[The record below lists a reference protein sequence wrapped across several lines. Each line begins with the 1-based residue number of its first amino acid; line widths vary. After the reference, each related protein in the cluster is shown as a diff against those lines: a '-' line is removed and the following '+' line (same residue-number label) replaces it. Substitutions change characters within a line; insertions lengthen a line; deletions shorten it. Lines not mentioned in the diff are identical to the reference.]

1 MILGENMGNKDKQQ
15 QSISSGISQIS
26 LKKVATFD
34 ENGASFENLNSIN
47 FIYGANG
54 SGKTTT
60 SSFLKNLA
68 ENGIEDEFANSKIEW
83 YNNES
88 LKIEVYNKQF
98 KEEQLR
104 NSQVKGIFTLGK
116 KTNENL
122 EKIESKKESINE
134 EKKKKIKNEG
144 SLQVLTQKK
153 EKEKEDFTDSCW
165 KKLYKKNEE
174 DFKETL
180 EGFKRKEKFKEKI
193 LKEFENDKHNQSET
207 VGLEKLKEKIGIVFS
222 KNQTELALLECNLT
236 DFDSIENHSIWE
248 QKIVGSGGVAIADLI
263 KKLSNEDWV
272 AQGREYVKDN
282 SICPFCQKET
292 ITEEFKKQLE
302 SYFDTSYQESTDTI
316 KKMKEDYTNKTAKVL
331 ERLDEIVKTEQN
343 NLQAKLDT
351 ENLKR
356 IIETLRSKIN
366 GNQQKMLDK
375 SKEMSRSFE
384 LESTKNEIKEIRDL
398 IDTANQQIAN
408 HNKIIKDTKNQKKN
422 YVEQTWKFLVNEFK
436 SDIQEYNKKYCGLKK
451 GIENLEKEIRENREK
466 IKRLGNE
473 IRELE
478 KNMVSIKPIV
488 NEINTLLKEYGFTN
502 FGLACTEDEKSYR
515 IQREDGQLVGETLSE
530 GEVTFIT
537 FLYYYHLT
545 KDSLKENDI
554 SKNKVLV
561 IDDPISSLDS
571 NILFIVSVLVKDLIK
586 ETMEEKTNIKQVIIL
601 THNTYFYKEIT
612 LEYDLKRYQGK
623 YSFWIIKK
631 DNNISKIKNY
641 KENPIKSSYEL
652 LWQEVKQ
659 AKENNISWVSLQN
672 VMRRIIEYYFR
683 ILGGFKHNDSLSECF
698 ENIEEKQVCNS
709 FISWFNDG
717 SHGISDDLF
726 VQSQDTSIETYLKVF
741 EKIFEITGHE
751 AHYKMM
757 MGIKMRIVFMGTPG
771 FAEVILRALVGDKD
785 IEVVGLFT
793 QMDKPFGRKKELKAP
808 ETKTYI
814 LENHLNIPIF
824 QPQSL
829 KEPEIQILK
838 DLKPDFIVVVAY
850 GKILP
855 KEVLEIAPCINAH
868 ASLLPKYRGASPIH
882 EMILND
888 DKIYGISTMLMGL
901 GLDSGDILESASFLR
916 EDYLNL
922 DALSLKLAHMGAAL
936 LLSTLKNFSSIT
948 RKPQDHM
955 QASFCKKIT
964 KADGL
969 VGFKDAKSLF
979 LKSLAFKSWPEIF
992 LESSLKLLEVE
1003 LVENEKSHK
1012 EGEILEI
1019 DEKGVLVG
1027 CLKGS
1032 VRIARLQAV
1041 GKKPLKA
1048 KDYLNGKRL
1057 KVGGI
1062 LA

>member
-1 MILGENMGNKDKQQ
+1 MNSNGNKDKQQ
-15 QSISSGISQIS
+15 QNVSSGISQIS

-34 ENGASFENLNSIN
+34 ENGASFKDLNSIN

-68 ENGIEDEFANSKIEW
+68 ENGIEDKFANSKIAW

-122 EKIESKKESINE
+122 EKIEIKKESINKE
-134 EKKKKIKNEG
+134 NEKKIKNEA

-153 EKEKEDFTDSCW
+153 EKEEKDFADRCW
-165 KKLYKKNEE
+165 EKLYKKNEE

-193 LKEFENDKHNQSET
+193 LKEFENDKHNKSKI
-207 VGLEKLKEKIGIVFS
+207 VILEELKEKIGIVFS
-222 KNQTELALLECNLT
+222 ENQTELVSLECNLT

-248 QKIVGSGGVAIADLI
+248 QKVVGSGDVAIADLI

-272 AQGREYVKDN
+272 ACGREYIKDN

-302 SYFDTSYQESTDTI
+302 LYFDTSYQESTDTI
-316 KKMKEDYTNKTAKVL
+316 KKMKEDYTNKTAEVL
-331 ERLDEIVKTEQN
+331 ERLDEIVETEQKN
-343 NLQAKLDT
+343 QQTKLNT
-351 ENLKR
+351 ESFKR
-356 IIETLRSKIN
+356 IVGTLKSKIN
-366 GNQQKMLDK
+366 GNQQKMHDK

-451 GIENLEKEIRENREK
+451 GIENLEKEIRENQEEVK
-466 IKRLGNE
+466 KLENE
-473 IRELE
+473 IKELE

-488 NEINTLLKEYGFTN
+488 NEINTLLKGYGFTN
-502 FGLACTEDEKSYR
+502 FGLACTEDEKFYR
-515 IQREDGQLVGETLSE
+515 IQRECGQLVGETLSE

-537 FLYYYHLT
+537 FLYYYHLA
-545 KDSLKENDI
+545 KGSLKENDI

-571 NILFIVSVLVKDLIK
+571 NILFIVSVLVKDLMK
-586 ETMEEKTNIKQVIIL
+586 ETMEEKTNIKQIIIL

-612 LEYDLKRYQGK
+612 LECDLKRYQGK

-631 DNNISKIKNY
+631 HNNVSKIKDY
-641 KENPIKSSYEL
+641 KENPIKNSYEL

-659 AKENNISWVSLQN
+659 AKENNASWVSLQN

-683 ILGGFKHNDSLSECF
+683 ILGGFKHNDSLSEYF
-698 ENIEEKQVCNS
+698 ENIEEKRVCNS

-741 EKIFEITGHE
+741 EKIFKKTGHE

-757 MGIKMRIVFMGTPG
+757 MRIK
-771 FAEVILRALVGDKD
+771 
-785 IEVVGLFT
+785 
-793 QMDKPFGRKKELKAP
+793 
-808 ETKTYI
+808 
-814 LENHLNIPIF
+814 
-824 QPQSL
+824 
-829 KEPEIQILK
+829 
-838 DLKPDFIVVVAY
+838 
-850 GKILP
+850 
-855 KEVLEIAPCINAH
+855 
-868 ASLLPKYRGASPIH
+868 
-882 EMILND
+882 
-888 DKIYGISTMLMGL
+888 
-901 GLDSGDILESASFLR
+901 
-916 EDYLNL
+916 
-922 DALSLKLAHMGAAL
+922 
-936 LLSTLKNFSSIT
+936 
-948 RKPQDHM
+948 
-955 QASFCKKIT
+955 
-964 KADGL
+964 
-969 VGFKDAKSLF
+969 
-979 LKSLAFKSWPEIF
+979 
-992 LESSLKLLEVE
+992 
-1003 LVENEKSHK
+1003 
-1012 EGEILEI
+1012 
-1019 DEKGVLVG
+1019 
-1027 CLKGS
+1027 
-1032 VRIARLQAV
+1032 
-1041 GKKPLKA
+1041 
-1048 KDYLNGKRL
+1048 
-1057 KVGGI
+1057 
-1062 LA
+1062 

>member
-1 MILGENMGNKDKQQ
+1 MNSNGNKDKQQ
-15 QSISSGISQIS
+15 QNVSSGISQIS

-34 ENGASFENLNSIN
+34 ENGASFKDLNSIN

-68 ENGIEDEFANSKIEW
+68 ENGIEDKFANSKIAW

-98 KEEQLR
+98 KEEQFR

-122 EKIESKKESINE
+122 EKIESKTKSINE
-134 EKKKKIKNEG
+134 EKEKKKKNKE
-144 SLQVLTQKK
+144 SFQKLTLEKKKK
-153 EKEKEDFTDSCW
+153 EDDFTDSCW
-165 KKLYKKNEE
+165 EKLYKKNEE
-174 DFKETL
+174 NFKETL

-193 LKEFENDKHNQSET
+193 LNEFENDKHNKSKI
-207 VGLEKLKEKIGIVFS
+207 VILEELKEKIGIIFS

-316 KKMKEDYTNKTAKVL
+316 KKMKEDYTNKTAEAL
-331 ERLDEIVKTEQN
+331 ERLDKIVKTEQN
-343 NLQAKLDT
+343 NSQTKLDT
-351 ENLKR
+351 ENLKI

-398 IDTANQQIAN
+398 IDTTNQQIAK
-408 HNKIIKDTKNQKKN
+408 HNEIIKNIKNQKKTC
-422 YVEQTWKFLVNEFK
+422 VEQTWKFLVNEFK
-436 SDIQEYNKKYCGLKK
+436 SDIQEYNKKYCGLEK
-451 GIENLEKEIRENREK
+451 GINNLEKAISENQEEVK
-466 IKRLGNE
+466 KLENE

-488 NEINTLLKEYGFTN
+488 DEINAFLKGYGFTN
-502 FGLACTEDEKSYR
+502 FSLAYTEDEKSYR

-545 KDSLKENDI
+545 KGSLEENDI

-571 NILFIVSVLVKDLIK
+571 NILFIVSVLVKDLMK
-586 ETMEEKTNIKQVIIL
+586 ETMEERTNIKQVIIL

-641 KENPIKSSYEL
+641 KK
-652 LWQEVKQ
+652 
-659 AKENNISWVSLQN
+659 
-672 VMRRIIEYYFR
+672 
-683 ILGGFKHNDSLSECF
+683 
-698 ENIEEKQVCNS
+698 
-709 FISWFNDG
+709 
-717 SHGISDDLF
+717 
-726 VQSQDTSIETYLKVF
+726 
-741 EKIFEITGHE
+741 
-751 AHYKMM
+751 
-757 MGIKMRIVFMGTPG
+757 
-771 FAEVILRALVGDKD
+771 
-785 IEVVGLFT
+785 
-793 QMDKPFGRKKELKAP
+793 
-808 ETKTYI
+808 
-814 LENHLNIPIF
+814 
-824 QPQSL
+824 
-829 KEPEIQILK
+829 
-838 DLKPDFIVVVAY
+838 
-850 GKILP
+850 
-855 KEVLEIAPCINAH
+855 
-868 ASLLPKYRGASPIH
+868 
-882 EMILND
+882 
-888 DKIYGISTMLMGL
+888 
-901 GLDSGDILESASFLR
+901 
-916 EDYLNL
+916 
-922 DALSLKLAHMGAAL
+922 
-936 LLSTLKNFSSIT
+936 
-948 RKPQDHM
+948 
-955 QASFCKKIT
+955 
-964 KADGL
+964 
-969 VGFKDAKSLF
+969 
-979 LKSLAFKSWPEIF
+979 
-992 LESSLKLLEVE
+992 
-1003 LVENEKSHK
+1003 KSH
-1012 EGEILEI
+1012 
-1019 DEKGVLVG
+1019 
-1027 CLKGS
+1027 
-1032 VRIARLQAV
+1032 
-1041 GKKPLKA
+1041 
-1048 KDYLNGKRL
+1048 
-1057 KVGGI
+1057 
-1062 LA
+1062 

>member
-1 MILGENMGNKDKQQ
+1 MNSKDNKDKQQ
-15 QSISSGISQIS
+15 QNISNGISQIS

-34 ENGASFENLNSIN
+34 ENGASFKDLNSIN

-68 ENGIEDEFANSKIEW
+68 ENGIEDKFANSKIAW

-122 EKIESKKESINE
+122 EKIEIKKESINKE
-134 EKKKKIKNEG
+134 NEKKIKNEA

-153 EKEKEDFTDSCW
+153 EKEEKDFADRCW
-165 KKLYKKNEE
+165 EKLYKKNEE

-193 LKEFENDKHNQSET
+193 LKEFENDKYNQSEI
-207 VGLEKLKEKIGIVFS
+207 VGLEKLKEKIEIVFGE
-222 KNQTELALLECNLT
+222 NQTELALLECNLT
-236 DFDSIENHSIWE
+236 DFDSIENHYIWE

-272 AQGREYVKDN
+272 AQGRKYVKDN

-302 SYFDTSYQESTDTI
+302 SYFDTSYQESTDTT

-331 ERLDEIVKTEQN
+331 ERLNEIIKTEWN
-343 NLQAKLDT
+343 KLNT

-366 GNQQKMLDK
+366 ANQQKMFDK
-375 SKEMSRSFE
+375 GKEMSRSFK

-408 HNKIIKDTKNQKKN
+408 HNEIIKDTKNQKKN
-422 YVEQTWKFLVNEFK
+422 CVEQTWKFLVNEFK
-436 SDIQEYNKKYCGLKK
+436 SDIQEYNKKYCGLEK
-451 GIENLEKEIRENREK
+451 GINNLEKEISENQEK
-466 IKRLGNE
+466 VKKLENE
-473 IRELE
+473 IKELE

-488 NEINTLLKEYGFTN
+488 NEINTLLKGYGFTN
-502 FGLACTEDEKSYR
+502 FSLACTEDEKFYR

-545 KDSLKENDI
+545 KGSLKENDI

-571 NILFIVSVLVKDLIK
+571 NILFIVSVLVKDLMK
-586 ETMEEKTNIKQVIIL
+586 ETMEEKTNTKQVIIL

-612 LEYDLKRYQGK
+612 LKDDLKYYKGK
-623 YSFWIIKK
+623 YSFWIIRK
-631 DNNISKIKNY
+631 DNNVSKIEKFE
-641 KENPIKSSYEL
+641 ENPVKNSYEL

-659 AKENNISWVSLQN
+659 AKENNVSWVSLQN

-698 ENIEEKQVCNS
+698 KNIEEKRVCNS

-726 VQSQDTSIETYLKVF
+726 AQSQDTSIETYLKVF
-741 EKIFEITGHE
+741 EKIFKETGHE

-757 MGIKMRIVFMGTPG
+757 MRIK
-771 FAEVILRALVGDKD
+771 
-785 IEVVGLFT
+785 
-793 QMDKPFGRKKELKAP
+793 
-808 ETKTYI
+808 
-814 LENHLNIPIF
+814 
-824 QPQSL
+824 
-829 KEPEIQILK
+829 
-838 DLKPDFIVVVAY
+838 
-850 GKILP
+850 
-855 KEVLEIAPCINAH
+855 
-868 ASLLPKYRGASPIH
+868 
-882 EMILND
+882 
-888 DKIYGISTMLMGL
+888 
-901 GLDSGDILESASFLR
+901 
-916 EDYLNL
+916 
-922 DALSLKLAHMGAAL
+922 
-936 LLSTLKNFSSIT
+936 
-948 RKPQDHM
+948 
-955 QASFCKKIT
+955 
-964 KADGL
+964 
-969 VGFKDAKSLF
+969 
-979 LKSLAFKSWPEIF
+979 
-992 LESSLKLLEVE
+992 
-1003 LVENEKSHK
+1003 
-1012 EGEILEI
+1012 
-1019 DEKGVLVG
+1019 
-1027 CLKGS
+1027 
-1032 VRIARLQAV
+1032 
-1041 GKKPLKA
+1041 
-1048 KDYLNGKRL
+1048 
-1057 KVGGI
+1057 
-1062 LA
+1062 

>member
-1 MILGENMGNKDKQQ
+1 MNSNGNKDKQQ
-15 QSISSGISQIS
+15 QNVSSGISQIS
-26 LKKVATFD
+26 LKKMATFD
-34 ENGASFENLNSIN
+34 ENGASFKDLNSIN

-68 ENGIEDEFANSKIEW
+68 ENGIEDKFANSKIAW

-122 EKIESKKESINE
+122 EKIEIKKESINKE
-134 EKKKKIKNEG
+134 NEKKIKNEA

-153 EKEKEDFTDSCW
+153 EKEEKDFADRCW
-165 KKLYKKNEE
+165 EKLYKKNEE

-193 LKEFENDKHNQSET
+193 LEEFKSNKHNESEI
-207 VGLEKLKEKIGIVFS
+207 VKLEELKENIKIVFS

-236 DFDSIENHSIWE
+236 DFDFIENHSIWE

-263 KKLSNEDWV
+263 KRLSNEDWV
-272 AQGREYVKDN
+272 AWGREYIKDN

-302 SYFDTSYQESTDTI
+302 SYFDTSYQESTETI
-316 KKMKEDYTNKTAKVL
+316 KKMKEDYTNKTAEVL
-331 ERLDEIVKTEQN
+331 ERLDKIVKTEQN
-343 NLQAKLDT
+343 NSQTKLDT
-351 ENLKR
+351 ENLKI

-398 IDTANQQIAN
+398 IDTTNQQIAK
-408 HNKIIKDTKNQKKN
+408 HNEIIKNIKNQKKTC
-422 YVEQTWKFLVNEFK
+422 VEQTWKFLVNEFK
-436 SDIQEYNKKYCGLKK
+436 SDIQEYNKKYCGLEK
-451 GIENLEKEIRENREK
+451 GINNLEKAISENQEEVK
-466 IKRLGNE
+466 KLENE
-473 IRELE
+473 IKELE

-488 NEINTLLKEYGFTN
+488 NEINTLLKGYGFTN
-502 FGLACTEDEKSYR
+502 FGLACTEDEKFYR

-537 FLYYYHLT
+537 FLYYYHLA
-545 KDSLKENDI
+545 KGSLKENDI

-571 NILFIVSVLVKDLIK
+571 NILFMVSVLVKDLMK
-586 ETMEEKTNIKQVIIL
+586 ETMKEKTNIKQVIIL

-612 LEYDLKRYQGK
+612 LECDLKRYQGK

-631 DNNISKIKNY
+631 DNNVSKIKDY
-641 KENPIKSSYEL
+641 KENPIKNFYEL

-659 AKENNISWVSLQN
+659 AKENNASWVSLQN

-698 ENIEEKQVCNS
+698 ENIEEKRVCNS

-726 VQSQDTSIETYLKVF
+726 VQIQDTSIETYLKVF
-741 EKIFEITGHE
+741 EKIFKETGHE

-757 MGIKMRIVFMGTPG
+757 MRIK
-771 FAEVILRALVGDKD
+771 
-785 IEVVGLFT
+785 
-793 QMDKPFGRKKELKAP
+793 
-808 ETKTYI
+808 
-814 LENHLNIPIF
+814 
-824 QPQSL
+824 
-829 KEPEIQILK
+829 
-838 DLKPDFIVVVAY
+838 
-850 GKILP
+850 
-855 KEVLEIAPCINAH
+855 
-868 ASLLPKYRGASPIH
+868 
-882 EMILND
+882 
-888 DKIYGISTMLMGL
+888 
-901 GLDSGDILESASFLR
+901 
-916 EDYLNL
+916 
-922 DALSLKLAHMGAAL
+922 
-936 LLSTLKNFSSIT
+936 
-948 RKPQDHM
+948 
-955 QASFCKKIT
+955 
-964 KADGL
+964 
-969 VGFKDAKSLF
+969 
-979 LKSLAFKSWPEIF
+979 
-992 LESSLKLLEVE
+992 
-1003 LVENEKSHK
+1003 
-1012 EGEILEI
+1012 
-1019 DEKGVLVG
+1019 
-1027 CLKGS
+1027 
-1032 VRIARLQAV
+1032 
-1041 GKKPLKA
+1041 
-1048 KDYLNGKRL
+1048 
-1057 KVGGI
+1057 
-1062 LA
+1062 

>member
-1 MILGENMGNKDKQQ
+1 MNSKDNKDKQQ
-15 QSISSGISQIS
+15 QNVSSGISQIS

-34 ENGASFENLNSIN
+34 ENGASFENLKSIN

-68 ENGIEDEFANSKIEW
+68 ENGIEDKFASSKIVW

-104 NSQVKGIFTLGK
+104 NSRVKGIFTLGK

-122 EKIESKKESINE
+122 EKIESKKESINKE
-134 EKKKKIKNEG
+134 NEKKIKNEA
-144 SLQVLTQKK
+144 SLKKITQ
-153 EKEKEDFTDSCW
+153 EKEKEEKDFTDSCW
-165 KKLYKKNEE
+165 EKLYKKNEE

-193 LKEFENDKHNQSET
+193 LKEFENDKYNQSEI
-207 VGLEKLKEKIGIVFS
+207 VGLEKLKEKIEIVFGE
-222 KNQTELALLECNLT
+222 NQTELALLECDLT

-248 QKIVGSGGVAIADLI
+248 QKIVGSGGVDIADLI

-316 KKMKEDYTNKTAKVL
+316 KKMKEDYTNKTDGTL
-331 ERLDEIVKTEQN
+331 ERLNEIIKTEQN
-343 NLQAKLDT
+343 KLDT

-356 IIETLRSKIN
+356 IIETLRSKIKA
-366 GNQQKMLDK
+366 NQQKMLDK

-384 LESTKNEIKEIRDL
+384 LDSTKNEIKEIRDL
-398 IDTANQQIAN
+398 IDTANQEIAS
-408 HNKIIKDTKNQKKN
+408 HNEIIKDTKNQKKIC
-422 YVEQTWKFLVNEFK
+422 VEQTWKFLINEFK
-436 SDIQEYNKKYCGLKK
+436 SDIQEYNKKYCGLEK
-451 GIENLEKEIRENREK
+451 GINNLEKEISENQEK
-466 IKRLGNE
+466 VKKLENE
-473 IRELE
+473 IKELE

-488 NEINTLLKEYGFTN
+488 NEINTLLKGYGFTN
-502 FGLACTEDEKSYR
+502 FSLACTEDEKFYR

-537 FLYYYHLT
+537 FLYYYHLA
-545 KDSLKENDI
+545 KGSLKENDI

-571 NILFIVSVLVKDLIK
+571 NILFIVSVLVKDLMK
-586 ETMEEKTNIKQVIIL
+586 ETMKEKTNIKQIIIL

-612 LEYDLKRYQGK
+612 LKYQGK

-631 DNNISKIKNY
+631 DNNVSKIKGY
-641 KENPIKSSYEL
+641 EENPIKNSYEL

-659 AKENNISWVSLQN
+659 AKENNASWVSLQN

-741 EKIFEITGHE
+741 EKIFKETGHE
-751 AHYKMM
+751 AHFKMM
-757 MGIKMRIVFMGTPG
+757 MGI
-771 FAEVILRALVGDKD
+771 E
-785 IEVVGLFT
+785 
-793 QMDKPFGRKKELKAP
+793 EL
-808 ETKTYI
+808 
-814 LENHLNIPIF
+814 
-824 QPQSL
+824 
-829 KEPEIQILK
+829 
-838 DLKPDFIVVVAY
+838 D
-850 GKILP
+850 
-855 KEVLEIAPCINAH
+855 
-868 ASLLPKYRGASPIH
+868 
-882 EMILND
+882 
-888 DKIYGISTMLMGL
+888 
-901 GLDSGDILESASFLR
+901 
-916 EDYLNL
+916 
-922 DALSLKLAHMGAAL
+922 
-936 LLSTLKNFSSIT
+936 
-948 RKPQDHM
+948 
-955 QASFCKKIT
+955 
-964 KADGL
+964 
-969 VGFKDAKSLF
+969 
-979 LKSLAFKSWPEIF
+979 
-992 LESSLKLLEVE
+992 
-1003 LVENEKSHK
+1003 
-1012 EGEILEI
+1012 
-1019 DEKGVLVG
+1019 
-1027 CLKGS
+1027 
-1032 VRIARLQAV
+1032 
-1041 GKKPLKA
+1041 
-1048 KDYLNGKRL
+1048 
-1057 KVGGI
+1057 
-1062 LA
+1062 

>member
-1 MILGENMGNKDKQQ
+1 MSVNSNGNKDKQQ
-15 QSISSGISQIS
+15 QNVSSGISQIS

-34 ENGASFENLNSIN
+34 ENGASFKDLNSIN

-68 ENGIEDEFANSKIEW
+68 ENGIEDKFANSKIAW

-122 EKIESKKESINE
+122 EKIEIKKESINKE
-134 EKKKKIKNEG
+134 NEKKIKNEA

-153 EKEKEDFTDSCW
+153 EKEEKDFADRCW
-165 KKLYKKNEE
+165 EKLYKKNEE

-193 LKEFENDKHNQSET
+193 LKEFENDKYNQSEI
-207 VGLEKLKEKIGIVFS
+207 VGLEKLKEKIGIVFGE
-222 KNQTELALLECNLT
+222 NQTELALLECNLT

-263 KKLSNEDWV
+263 KKLSNENWV
-272 AQGREYVKDN
+272 AWGREYIKEN

-302 SYFDTSYQESTDTI
+302 SYFDTNYQESTETI
-316 KKMKEDYTNKTAKVL
+316 KKMKEDYTNKTDEVL
-331 ERLDEIVKTEQN
+331 ERLDKIVETEQKN
-343 NLQAKLDT
+343 QQTKLNT
-351 ENLKR
+351 ESFKR
-356 IIETLRSKIN
+356 IVETLKSKIN
-366 GNQQKMLDK
+366 GNQQKMHDK

-408 HNKIIKDTKNQKKN
+408 HNEIIKDTKNQKKN
-422 YVEQTWKFLVNEFK
+422 CVEQTWKFLVNEFK
-436 SDIQEYNKKYCGLKK
+436 SDIQEYNKKYCGLEK
-451 GIENLEKEIRENREK
+451 GINNLEKAISENQEEVK
-466 IKRLGNE
+466 KLENE
-473 IRELE
+473 IKELE

-488 NEINTLLKEYGFTN
+488 NEINTLLKGYGFTN

-515 IQREDGQLVGETLSE
+515 IQREDDQLVGETLSE

-537 FLYYYHLT
+537 FLYYYHLA
-545 KDSLKENDI
+545 KGSLKENDI

-571 NILFIVSVLVKDLIK
+571 NILFIVSVLVKDLMK
-586 ETMEEKTNIKQVIIL
+586 EAMEEKTNIKQVIIL

-612 LEYDLKRYQGK
+612 LLEYDLKRYQGK

-631 DNNISKIKNY
+631 DNNVSKIKDY
-641 KENPIKSSYEL
+641 KENPIKNSYEL

-659 AKENNISWVSLQN
+659 AKENNASWVSLQN

-698 ENIEEKQVCNS
+698 ENIEEKRVCNS

-741 EKIFEITGHE
+741 EKIFKETGHE

-757 MGIKMRIVFMGTPG
+757 MRMK
-771 FAEVILRALVGDKD
+771 
-785 IEVVGLFT
+785 
-793 QMDKPFGRKKELKAP
+793 
-808 ETKTYI
+808 
-814 LENHLNIPIF
+814 
-824 QPQSL
+824 
-829 KEPEIQILK
+829 
-838 DLKPDFIVVVAY
+838 
-850 GKILP
+850 
-855 KEVLEIAPCINAH
+855 
-868 ASLLPKYRGASPIH
+868 
-882 EMILND
+882 
-888 DKIYGISTMLMGL
+888 
-901 GLDSGDILESASFLR
+901 
-916 EDYLNL
+916 
-922 DALSLKLAHMGAAL
+922 
-936 LLSTLKNFSSIT
+936 
-948 RKPQDHM
+948 
-955 QASFCKKIT
+955 
-964 KADGL
+964 
-969 VGFKDAKSLF
+969 
-979 LKSLAFKSWPEIF
+979 
-992 LESSLKLLEVE
+992 
-1003 LVENEKSHK
+1003 
-1012 EGEILEI
+1012 
-1019 DEKGVLVG
+1019 
-1027 CLKGS
+1027 
-1032 VRIARLQAV
+1032 
-1041 GKKPLKA
+1041 
-1048 KDYLNGKRL
+1048 
-1057 KVGGI
+1057 
-1062 LA
+1062 